1 PRGPRVSRRAAPYLF
16 VLPNMV
22 AVALFTLWPAIN
34 GFRQSFFH
42 VVQGQ
47 PQRFAGLSNYGSL
60 VSDSQ
65 FWAAVRN
72 TAVFVIGF
80 VGLTLVLAT
89 ALAILLN
96 SQRLARGLFRAAVYI
111 PVLISPVVVGILWNW
126 LLGPTS
132 NVLDALLGAVGL
144 GQPAW
149 LIQPHLAMG
158 AAIFVELW
166 ATLGFYALIVLG
178 GLQSIDQSLYEA
190 ARVDGAGE
198 WKQVRFITLPS
209 LRPTLLIV
217 LILSTVTGFQAFD
230 FIYTLTGGGPVG
242 GTTLIVQYIYEHAFV
257 PPINFGLATAG
268 SVLLFVVMF
277 VLTMVNFLIG
287 RRREAV

>member
-1 PRGPRVSRRAAPYLF
+1 MSRRAAPYLF

-277 VLTMVNFLIG
+277 VLTMVNFLLG